1 MGFSKKMMGKEVGD
15 ANFYAKP
22 HHNPVKAGRPVPYG
36 EKMVATKVGGPQPST
51 VAEYKVG
58 DRKDPNTMS
67 AGEVSP
73 RTSAMRVSLGN
84 PNADDIKTSGIEVRG
99 SGAATKGR
107 MARGPMA

>member
-1 MGFSKKMMGKEVGD
+1 MGFSKKMMGKEVGQ
-15 ANFYAKP
+15 AATYAPP
-22 HHNPVKAGRPVPYG
+22 HDMKGKGMTINQLEKSRSKA
-36 EKMVATKVGGPQPST
+36 
-51 VAEYKVG
+51 
-58 DRKDPNTMS
+58 KDPNTMS
-67 AGEVSP
+67 AEEVSP